1 MENESKKMVEV
12 EAPVEEKNVIVNR
25 INEDKSKEGPSEVKV
40 SKHGK
45 GKILLTIDKVLIGV
59 ATVFEVLREVPGFE
73 YLKAMTTGNLVT
85 KFNNWIASIS
95 AVRPN
100 LQGLTPEEIF
110 ELGKDTALAASNASA
125 NGLGL
130 VFSAVLEFILTHPTA
145 TVLGISGIIYGL
157 AKAFKFMV
165 RKLGEH
171 EVKKHEKNM
180 SKVR

>member
-1 MENESKKMVEV
+1 MEIITFKPYTLLYIIGDCKD
-12 EAPVEEKNVIVNR
+12 R
-25 INEDKSKEGPSEVKV
+25 
-40 SKHGK
+40 
-45 GKILLTIDKVLIGV
+45 KILRI
-59 ATVFEVLREVPGFE
+59 
-73 YLKAMTTGNLVT
+73 
-85 KFNNWIASIS
+85 
-95 AVRPN
+95 
-100 LQGLTPEEIF
+100 LQTPEEIF